1 MLPEVNKMVMTQV
14 VPITTDQDG
23 VMRISGTRVP
33 IDTIVDAFKVG
44 ATAEEIAQQYP
55 AVALADVYAVISYY
69 LHNMPEIETYLS
81 QRQAFAE
88 RVRQENES
96 RYDPIG
102 IRERLLARV
111 STNKTR

>member
-1 MLPEVNKMVMTQV
+1 MVLTQV
-14 VPITTDQDG
+14 LPISTDQDG

-55 AVALADVYAVISYY
+55 AVALADVYAIISYY
-69 LHNMPEIETYLS
+69 LRNIPEVETYLS

-88 RVRQENES
+88 QVREENES
-96 RYDPIG
+96 RYNPIG

-111 STNKTR
+111 TPQKNH